1 MHTNETFIN
10 ACLRGDLKLN
20 LFMKNEYLFLKK
32 WKYLLVNNENNI
44 SYAHQLQI
52 Q

>member
-1 MHTNETFIN
+1 MHKNETFIN

-20 LFMKNEYLFLKK
+20 LFMKNEYLFLKNGNIC
-32 WKYLLVNNENNI
+32 LLRMKGI
-44 SYAHQLQI
+44 SVMHQLQI